1 MKKQTAYW
9 LILAASVFGAL
20 LIGFFAGRNAIH
32 SPVEISHL
40 PQATYPSESTPT
52 NSEPTEET
60 KATGKVNINT
70 ATAEELEALPGIG
83 PVYAQRIVD
92 YRSQHGPFSNLLEL
106 TNVTGIGLERV
117 NQIMDYATVGG

>member
-9 LILAASVFGAL
+9 LILAASVFAAL
-20 LIGFFAGRNAIH
+20 LIGFFAGRNTTH
-32 SPVEISHL
+32 SPVQISHL
-40 PQATYPSESTPT
+40 PQATYPSES
-52 NSEPTEET
+52 EPDSSAATDAS
-60 KATGKVNINT
+60 KPTGKVNINT
-70 ATAEELEALPGIG
+70 ATAKELETLPGIG
-83 PVYAQRIVD
+83 PTFAQRIVD